1 MRAQL
6 HQAMEALCMGRS
18 RHVVVGEIAAAL
30 AIACMLWLAACM
42 FMAMGPLA

>member
-6 HQAMEALCMGRS
+6 QQAVKALCMGR
-18 RHVVVGEIAAAL
+18 RARVVVAEIAAAL
-30 AIACMLWLAACM
+30 AIACMLWLVACM

>member
-6 HQAMEALCMGRS
+6 QQAMEALCMGRS
-18 RHVVVGEIAAAL
+18 GHVVVAEIAAAL

-42 FMAMGPLA
+42 FMAMGP